1 MIAQHATSENDIVIT
16 TADFD
21 RLQCVLVSPRH
32 RTADAALLLT
42 LKGEL
47 GRGAIVEASEVSRSV
62 VTMHSQVRVRDLD
75 EDESEIYTL
84 VYPEEADMNV
94 GKLSVLA
101 PLGAALLG
109 TRAGQIVR
117 YEAPAGSRRLKIQ
130 KILYQ
135 PEAAGDF
142 HL

>member
-1 MIAQHATSENDIVIT
+1 MIAQQFTSEKDIVIT

-21 RLQCVLVSPRH
+21 RLQRVLASPRH

-42 LKGEL
+42 LKEEL
-47 GRGAIVEASEVSRSV
+47 GRGAIVEAGEVPRSI

-84 VYPEEADMNV
+84 VYPEEADMNA